1 MSQENEKFAAPAPTE
16 TPAEKIAR
24 LREKAE
30 LQAAQEF
37 NEDAVYAKLLAEARD
52 KQAAELARPKVDLPT
67 DSSGFAKVYEF
78 VEIFE
83 SQNPQDLTYVP
94 LSIGGFTIKVPRG
107 KKVILPHA
115 FVEDCL
121 ALAFEARLVKLPTG
135 GYSLRPNHR
144 FPYRVSGPATEAEY
158 QTFMAEQRAQQAR
171 ETAQAV

>member
-1 MSQENEKFAAPAPTE
+1 MSQENEKFAAPAADE
-16 TPAEKIAR
+16 TPAQKIAR

-52 KQAAELARPKVDLPT
+52 AEAARLARPTVDLPT
-67 DSSGFAKVYEF
+67 DSSGFAKVYEW

-94 LSIGGFTIKVPRG
+94 LGIGGFTIRVPRG
-107 KKVILPHA
+107 KKVVLPHA

-121 ALAFEARLVKLPTG
+121 ALAFEARLVKLPDG

-144 FPYRVSGPATEAEY
+144 FPYRIHGPATEAEY
-158 QTFMAEQRAQQAR
+158 KTFMAEQKAQEQR
-171 ETAQAV
+171 ETRVA